1 MIDRMLTI
9 LFLLIGFIGVLLPVA
24 MSMKK
29 DFKFIKYI
37 DKNNRD
43 LYKREGRVNESGR
56 FFLWRWRIF

>member
-37 DKNNRD
+37 DKNNRY
-43 LYKREGRVNESGR
+43 LYKR
-56 FFLWRWRIF
+56 